1 MQIPEAEAHSI
12 PILAR
17 RGTAMD
23 ELVKDGYNGFLFSD
37 INEVPDLI
45 GKIIKDYKRFSFN
58 AWKHSQNFTYERFK
72 ERYLSI
78 IERYKKIKNNR

>member
-1 MQIPEAEAHSI
+1 MPIIEAEAHSL

-23 ELVKDGYNGFLFSD
+23 ELVKDGYNGYLFSD
-37 INEVPDLI
+37 INEVPELI
-45 GKIIKDYKRFSFN
+45 GKIMKDYERFSYN

-72 ERYLSI
+72 GRYLKI
-78 IERYKKIKNNR
+78 IERYKRIKNNG